1 MFCSNHVRRQFVAT
15 HRQEIIL
22 HIGHSKTG
30 SSFIQSSLALS
41 QGALRAKGIE
51 YPEHPKFSFE
61 KAKGGGITSGNL
73 QDAKGFVGMII
84 GAAERYPQA
93 RRLAFSSET
102 LFPAI
107 VRDVRSL
114 AVLQDSFDVTVV
126 LFTREFLGHALSIL
140 NQGVKRHAFVIGP
153 QKFLAHYAMP
163 LEVLQALEA
172 IEQAG
177 CRVKILNYSR
187 HADHLLESFSAVI
200 GVASGTLVVPPVARI
215 NRSLDTSELYLARR
229 LNAVIGNTGGL
240 LADPLCE
247 HLPLHPVGVPRIAR
261 QDYEAFRERMAPL
274 EAKLNQLIPHS
285 ERYGI
290 EEPIVIYDQ
299 DPGGEEILTFS
310 TAQID
315 VLAKSLGSEIVRLR
329 SQKIAKKKGSV
340 VRLGL
345 WARVRSK
352 VIAPFVYKTLAGSS
366 LFDAEWYLQSY
377 PDVKAAGIDP
387 LLHYCTCGHLE
398 FRNPSDQFDA
408 CAYLMRFPEV
418 LHSGLNPL
426 YHYLRYGKRKGL
438 QISGPKTD

>member
-1 MFCSNHVRRQFVAT
+1 MASR
-15 HRQEIIL
+15 RQEIIL

-41 QGALRAKGIE
+41 QGTLRTAGIE
-51 YPEHPKFSFE
+51 YPEHLEKSSFVR
-61 KAKGGGITSGNL
+61 AKRGGISSGNL
-73 QDAKGFVGMII
+73 DDFNGFVGAVIE
-84 GAAERYPQA
+84 AAQRYPHA

-107 VRDVRSL
+107 VKDVRSL
-114 AVLQDSFDVTVV
+114 AMLQDSFDVTVV

-140 NQGVKRHAFVIGP
+140 NQGVKRHAFDIGP

-163 LEVLQALEA
+163 LQVLQALEA

-247 HLPLHPVGVPRIAR
+247 QLPLHPVGVPRIAR

-274 EAKLNQLIPHS
+274 EAKLNELIPHS

-290 EEPIVIYDQ
+290 EEPIVIDEQ
-299 DPGGEEILTFS
+299 DPGGQESLTFS
-310 TAQID
+310 AAQID
-315 VLAKSLGSEIVRLR
+315 VLARSLGNEIVRLR
-329 SQKIAKKKGSV
+329 SQQILALGRL
-340 VRLGL
+340 VRVGL
-345 WARVRSK
+345 LARVRAK
-352 VIAPFVYKTLAGSS
+352 VIAPFVYRTLAGSA
-366 LFDAEWYLQSY
+366 LFDADWYLKSY

-387 LLHYCTCGHLE
+387 LLHYCTYGHLE

-408 CAYLMRFPEV
+408 RDYLVRYPEV
-418 LHSGLNPL
+418 LVSGLNPL
-426 YHYLRYGKRKGL
+426 YYYLRYGKRKGL
-438 QISGPKTD
+438 QISVPKND